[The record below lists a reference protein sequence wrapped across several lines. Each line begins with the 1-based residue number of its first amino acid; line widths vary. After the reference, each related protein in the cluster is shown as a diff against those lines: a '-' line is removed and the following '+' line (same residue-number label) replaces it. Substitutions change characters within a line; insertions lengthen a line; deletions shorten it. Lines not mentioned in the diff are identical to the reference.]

1 MGLKR
6 LSERGFGSIID
17 SKNIYI
23 SSQVFSRKTLWLRNH
38 SADSEWFL
46 IGSDTSK
53 LNVLI
58 DSFFAEEQTLYL
70 ATDRNNSMQLAK
82 FELLEKASIFIEKL
96 DFSIWDL
103 GFKKVI
109 EFDKIGVYRIGEQKR

>member
-6 LSERGFGSIID
+6 LSERGFVSIMD

-38 SADSEWFL
+38 SADSEWFF

-53 LNVLI
+53 LNVII
-58 DSFFAEEQTLYL
+58 DSFFAEEQALYL
-70 ATDRNNSMQLAK
+70 VTDRHNSKQLSKSETLENAK
-82 FELLEKASIFIEKL
+82 DLLEKTQ
-96 DFSIWDL
+96 FSIWDFN
-103 GFKKVI
+103 FKKVI
-109 EFDKIGVYRIGEQKR
+109 EFNKIGVYRIGEQRR

>member
-1 MGLKR
+1 VGLKL
-6 LSERGFGSIID
+6 LSERGFGSIMD

-38 SADSEWFL
+38 SADSEWFF
-46 IGSDTSK
+46 IGSDTLK

-70 ATDRNNSMQLAK
+70 ATDRNNSMQLPK
-82 FELLEKASIFIEKL
+82 FELLEKAYSFIEKL